1 MIILVLISVIFSFLM
16 EGFATNYIPSTLPN
30 LSIFCTVYTLI
41 SLTLVQTEFTSQ
53 KKYLIIYLI
62 CAILFDLVYT
72 NIILVN
78 LIIFIII
85 YFIIKYINYNFPNN
99 FLNASI
105 KGLIVVFSYNILS
118 FLALGIVDYDT
129 YPLVLL
135 LKVLYSSIVMTVIY
149 SSITYLFINK
159 ISKKLSLKKIK

>member
-1 MIILVLISVIFSFLM
+1 M

-30 LSIFCTVYTLI
+30 LSIFCTVYTII

-78 LIIFIII
+78 LIIFIINMT
-85 YFIIKYINYNFPNN
+85 K
-99 FLNASI
+99 
-105 KGLIVVFSYNILS
+105 IL
-118 FLALGIVDYDT
+118 L
-129 YPLVLL
+129 
-135 LKVLYSSIVMTVIY
+135 
-149 SSITYLFINK
+149 
-159 ISKKLSLKKIK
+159 